1 MAIAVFTALHDGY
14 CCVSV
19 LKIGQSNKQDGLFLA
34 GNKVMKGAPKWP
46 RGSLWVYLCH
56 LRQCV
61 LVIIAVVGDHSALGN
76 I

>member
-34 GNKVMKGAPKWP
+34 GNKV
-46 RGSLWVYLCH
+46 
-56 LRQCV
+56 
-61 LVIIAVVGDHSALGN
+61 
-76 I
+76 